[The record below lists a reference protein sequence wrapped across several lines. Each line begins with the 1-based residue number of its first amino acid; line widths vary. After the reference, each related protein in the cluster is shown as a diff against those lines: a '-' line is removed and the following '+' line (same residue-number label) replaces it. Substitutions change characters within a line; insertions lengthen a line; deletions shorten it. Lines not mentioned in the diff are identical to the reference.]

1 MPTDALAQDRGPV
14 SIDVL
19 GPIEVRTSAGHVAL
33 ASAKERA
40 LIAHLAARVG
50 HTVST
55 DDLIDTIW
63 GETPPRTAGKALQN
77 HIVNLR
83 RILEPEHNGTPKYL
97 LTDPGG
103 YRLAVPAEWID
114 AYQFERLVDLG
125 RHAYQ
130 DGRVSAAAET
140 LRAALALWRGR
151 AYLGLESTTVGS
163 RASRH
168 LEQLRLLAL
177 EDRIAADL
185 DLGLARETVG
195 ELESL
200 VLDEPLR
207 ERLWTLLV
215 LALYR
220 SGRQGEA
227 LNAYARARQS
237 FVDELGIEPGPELRR
252 VHEQVLAQDSGLD
265 GPTTATVLP
274 DVLMPPAGPFLGR
287 AEELAALRAAWD
299 RVLTS
304 GTALTVLLRGSPGSG
319 VSRLSAEFA
328 AELADA
334 NVPVALAGG
343 GGHDPAA
350 GATGPMLVVDDR
362 RSDPLLDIAA
372 PEADARVLR
381 LVLALPYQ
389 VGSSDITIDLGPLDG
404 SDVRAILSEY
414 VDAEAAAAALAEVQ
428 ASTRGWPGPVHDAA
442 LRLARA
448 SAASRV
454 SGAAARTE
462 HVQVALGEA
471 RADLRAGVTEYQE
484 VTELSAP
491 VEPGVCPWKGLAAY
505 DVADAPWFSGRER
518 LVADLLTRVASNRL
532 VGVVGASGSGK
543 SSLLRAGLLAGLDA
557 GALPGSEGWR
567 PLLMRPGAHPMRE
580 LVWVC
585 LRRAQ
590 PPPDRVAE
598 LLQRAVFGEGSD
610 DRAVFVID
618 QFEELW
624 TVCGDETEREAF
636 LAAIGSLV
644 DSDSPCTVVLAI
656 RADHVG
662 RLADHAELARS
673 LADATLLVGAPSA
686 AELRRAVERPAA
698 RAGLLLD
705 VGLVDA
711 IVDDAA
717 DEPGAL
723 PLLSTALTRLWS
735 HRHGRHL
742 TFAAYSGGGGLQAAV
757 AHLAEKAYAALD
769 VEDQA
774 AARVLLLRLAAD
786 GEGDAVTRRRVPL
799 AELAALPNPRVAAVV
814 EPLADARLLTVDAG
828 HVEVAHEA
836 LFREWP
842 RLRGWLEEQAQAQR
856 VRRRLAIAAADW
868 EQGGRDPGEA
878 WQGTRLAA
886 GVELMLAAPDE
897 VTAAERDFLE
907 AGQERLDAERR
918 DAEQRAATSAR
929 QNKRLR
935 WLLGGGAVLLAA
947 ASVAGAVAWSAE
959 GEATRAQGQAEREA
973 RVANARDLA
982 SAATAVVDEDA
993 ELGILLATEAVRTTR
1008 EVYGTVL
1015 PQAEEALHTAVTAAR
1030 VVDVFR
1036 GVGGALAW
1044 SPDGSFFVPE
1054 GPEESGRV
1062 EIHDATTGALVR
1074 SWIGH
1079 DVDVNDVFI
1088 AANGSVATAGDDG
1101 AAVAWNPRTGKEIGR
1116 IQSPSSPSDIW
1127 SPQLSADGSVLAAG
1141 DGGSGSVRVVDF
1153 KTGKQRDFSGL
1164 QSSWTLALSPDGT
1177 KVALAS
1183 KPGQLGIYDVRTGR
1197 RLTWVAGTNLFPAD
1211 MAWSPNG
1218 KWLLASL
1225 DSDSRIWD
1233 VDTGDLVATLLPGQR
1248 AYGPV
1253 VAWSPDSRLAGAT
1266 GHEGIARVWAVDSG
1280 GAQLVGEYAASASRD
1295 GLLGIG
1301 FGPKSDR
1308 LMVGSFDVEGEVT
1321 MFDISPAG
1329 SAEVGTARSVPD
1341 WVGMAVHPD
1350 GQRIYI
1356 TSPDHPARV
1365 IDARSGRGLGTF
1377 GDSLPAGDSDAMI
1390 SRQLVLS
1397 PDGTR
1402 LFAAGWAGYGVWDT
1416 ESGEKLFGKQPKDW
1430 WPAGASWSPDGR
1442 LVAVA
1447 GYRDG
1452 RTVILDQ
1459 TGSQVSR
1466 VVEDPD
1472 HESISVAFSPDGQ
1485 SLATGRAR
1493 IDVQLGKWGVTLWDW
1508 RTGEK
1513 RWTLDAEASAMAF
1526 TSDADLVI
1534 ASRLG
1539 PLLVVDG
1546 DAGGTIATMPGHV
1559 GGTMRVAVSPD
1570 GATVATGGRDGLVRL
1585 WDTATWTQRLAL
1597 PGHDAGQV
1605 WAVGFSPDGQ
1615 TLVSAGEDG
1624 TTRIWALDLDEL
1636 LAIAASKD
1644 DRGLT
1649 DQECRQ
1655 YLHLEECPA
1664 STEPPL

>member
-1 MPTDALAQDRGPV
+1 MPTDARVEQRSPV

-19 GPIEVRTSAGHVAL
+19 GPIEVRTSAGPIAL
-33 ASAKERA
+33 PSAKERA

-83 RILEPEHNGTPKYL
+83 RILEPERNGTPKYL

-125 RHAYQ
+125 RRAYQ

-163 RASRH
+163 RESRH
-168 LEQLRLLAL
+168 LEELRLLAL

-195 ELESL
+195 ELEGL
-200 VLDEPLR
+200 VQDEPLR

-237 FVDELGIEPGPELRR
+237 FIDELGIEPGPELRR
-252 VHEQVLAQDSGLD
+252 LHEQVLAQDRGLD
-265 GPTTATVLP
+265 GPTPAAVLP
-274 DVLMPPAGPFLGR
+274 DVLVPPAGPFLGR
-287 AEELAALRAAWD
+287 AEELASLRAAWD

-304 GTALTVLLRGSPGSG
+304 GTPLTVLVRGSPGSG
-319 VSRLSAEFA
+319 VGRLTAEFA

-334 NVPVALAGG
+334 NVPVALVVDG
-343 GGHDPAA
+343 DPAA
-350 GATGPMLVVDDR
+350 GASGPMLVVDDR
-362 RSDPLLDIAA
+362 RSDPVLEIAA
-372 PEADARVLR
+372 PEADAPVLR

-389 VGSSDITIDLGPLDG
+389 VGASDITVDLEPLDG
-404 SDVRAILSEY
+404 DDVRAILSEY

-428 ASTRGWPGPVHDAA
+428 TSTRGWPGPVHDAA

-471 RADLRAGVTEYQE
+471 RADLRAGVTVYQE
-484 VTELSAP
+484 VTEQSAP

-610 DRAVFVID
+610 DRAVIVID

-624 TVCGDETEREAF
+624 TVCSDEAEREAF
-636 LAAIGSLV
+636 LAAISSLV

-662 RLADHAELARS
+662 RLADHGELARS

-717 DEPGAL
+717 GQPGAL
-723 PLLSTALTRLWS
+723 PLLSTRVDQIVVPS
-735 HRHGRHL
+735 SRPPPHVC
-742 TFAAYSGGGGLQAAV
+742 GLQRWRRSCRRPSHTWRRTHTHRWMPRTRRPPECCFCAWPRTD
-757 AHLAEKAYAALD
+757 KATRSP
-769 VEDQA
+769 A
-774 AARVLLLRLAAD
+774 AASR
-786 GEGDAVTRRRVPL
+786 L
-799 AELAALPNPRVAAVV
+799 AELTALPNPRVAAVV

-842 RLRGWLEEQAQAQR
+842 RLRGWLEEQSQAQR

-868 EQGGRDPGEA
+868 EQGGCDPGEV

-897 VTAAERDFLE
+897 VTAVERDFLE
-907 AGQERLDAERR
+907 AGQARLDAERR
-918 DAEQRAATSAR
+918 DAEDRAATSAR

-947 ASVAGAVAWSAE
+947 ASVAGALAWRAE

-993 ELGILLATEAVRTTR
+993 ELGILLATEAVRSTR
-1008 EVYGTVL
+1008 EVDGTVL

-1030 VVDVFR
+1030 VVHVFP

-1062 EIHDATTGALVR
+1062 EIRDAVTGELVR
-1074 SWIGH
+1074 SWVGH

-1088 AANGSVATAGDDG
+1088 AANGTVATSGDDG
-1101 AAVAWNPRTGKEIGR
+1101 AAVAWNPRTGQEIGR

-1141 DGGSGSVRVVDF
+1141 DGGSGR
-1153 KTGKQRDFSGL
+1153 SG
-1164 QSSWTLALSPDGT
+1164 SWT
-1177 KVALAS
+1177 
-1183 KPGQLGIYDVRTGR
+1183 
-1197 RLTWVAGTNLFPAD
+1197 
-1211 MAWSPNG
+1211 
-1218 KWLLASL
+1218 
-1225 DSDSRIWD
+1225 SR
-1233 VDTGDLVATLLPGQR
+1233 
-1248 AYGPV
+1248 
-1253 VAWSPDSRLAGAT
+1253 
-1266 GHEGIARVWAVDSG
+1266 
-1280 GAQLVGEYAASASRD
+1280 
-1295 GLLGIG
+1295 
-1301 FGPKSDR
+1301 
-1308 LMVGSFDVEGEVT
+1308 
-1321 MFDISPAG
+1321 
-1329 SAEVGTARSVPD
+1329 
-1341 WVGMAVHPD
+1341 
-1350 GQRIYI
+1350 
-1356 TSPDHPARV
+1356 
-1365 IDARSGRGLGTF
+1365 
-1377 GDSLPAGDSDAMI
+1377 
-1390 SRQLVLS
+1390 
-1397 PDGTR
+1397 
-1402 LFAAGWAGYGVWDT
+1402 
-1416 ESGEKLFGKQPKDW
+1416 
-1430 WPAGASWSPDGR
+1430 
-1442 LVAVA
+1442 
-1447 GYRDG
+1447 
-1452 RTVILDQ
+1452 
-1459 TGSQVSR
+1459 
-1466 VVEDPD
+1466 
-1472 HESISVAFSPDGQ
+1472 
-1485 SLATGRAR
+1485 
-1493 IDVQLGKWGVTLWDW
+1493 
-1508 RTGEK
+1508 
-1513 RWTLDAEASAMAF
+1513 
-1526 TSDADLVI
+1526 
-1534 ASRLG
+1534 
-1539 PLLVVDG
+1539 
-1546 DAGGTIATMPGHV
+1546 
-1559 GGTMRVAVSPD
+1559 
-1570 GATVATGGRDGLVRL
+1570 
-1585 WDTATWTQRLAL
+1585 
-1597 PGHDAGQV
+1597 
-1605 WAVGFSPDGQ
+1605 
-1615 TLVSAGEDG
+1615 
-1624 TTRIWALDLDEL
+1624 
-1636 LAIAASKD
+1636 
-1644 DRGLT
+1644 
-1649 DQECRQ
+1649 
-1655 YLHLEECPA
+1655 PA
-1664 STEPPL
+1664 SSENSPVWRVPGPWP

>member
-1 MPTDALAQDRGPV
+1 MQADARVEQRCPV
-14 SIDVL
+14 AIGVL
-19 GPIEVRTSAGHVAL
+19 GPIQVRTRAGPIAL

-55 DDLIDTIW
+55 DDLIETIW
-63 GETPPRTAGKALQN
+63 GQRPPRTAGEALQN
-77 HIVNLR
+77 HIVSLR
-83 RILEPEHNGTPKYL
+83 RILEPARDGNPTYL

-103 YRLAVPAEWID
+103 YRLAVPAECID
-114 AYQFERLVDLG
+114 AFQFEHLVGLG
-125 RHAYQ
+125 RRAYQ
-130 DGRVSAAAET
+130 DGRVSAAAQT
-140 LRAALALWRGR
+140 LRSALALWRGR
-151 AYLGLESTTVGS
+151 AYLGLESTAIGV
-163 RASRH
+163 RESRH
-168 LEQLRLLAL
+168 LEELRLLAL

-185 DLGLARETVG
+185 DLGRARETVG
-195 ELESL
+195 ELEGL
-200 VLDEPLR
+200 VQDEPLR

-227 LNAYARARQS
+227 LHAYARARQA
-237 FVDELGIEPGPELRR
+237 FIDELGIEPGPELRR
-252 VHEQVLAQDSGLD
+252 LHEQVLAQDGGLD
-265 GPTTATVLP
+265 GPSPSAVLP
-274 DVLMPPAGPFLGR
+274 DVLVPSAGPFLGR
-287 AEELAALRAAWD
+287 VQELASLRAAWD

-304 GTALTVLLRGSPGSG
+304 GTPLTVLVRGSPGSG
-319 VSRLSAEFA
+319 VGRLTAEFA

-334 NVPVALAGG
+334 NVPVSLVADVDPVAVAG
-343 GGHDPAA
+343 
-350 GATGPMLVVDDR
+350 TPMLVVDDR
-362 RSDPLLDIAA
+362 RGDPDLAIAESEGDV
-372 PEADARVLR
+372 PVLR
-381 LVLALPYQ
+381 LVLALPRQ
-389 VGSSDITIDLGPLDG
+389 LGSSDITVDLEPLDRE
-404 SDVRAILSEY
+404 DVRAILLEY
-414 VDAEAAAAALAEVQ
+414 VDAELAAVALPDVQ
-428 ASTRGWPGPVHDAA
+428 ETTRGWPGPVHDAA

-454 SGAAARTE
+454 SGAAARTAN
-462 HVQVALGEA
+462 VQVALREA
-471 RADLRAGVTEYQE
+471 RDDLRVGVSMFQE
-484 VTELSAP
+484 VTEQSAP

-505 DVADAPWFSGRER
+505 DAADAPWFSGRER
-518 LVADLLTRVASNRL
+518 LVADLLTRVASSRL

-543 SSLLRAGLLAGLDA
+543 SSLLRAGLLAGLEA

-567 PLLMRPGAHPMRE
+567 PLLMRPGAHPMAE
-580 LVWVC
+580 LVWVG

-598 LLQRAVFGEGSD
+598 LLQRAVFGEGAD
-610 DRAVFVID
+610 DRAVIIID

-624 TVCGDETEREAF
+624 TVCADEAEREAF
-636 LAAIGSLV
+636 LGAISSLV
-644 DSDSPCTVVLAI
+644 ASDSPCTIVLAI

-662 RLADHAELARS
+662 RLADHGELARS

-698 RAGLLLD
+698 RAGLVLD

-717 DEPGAL
+717 GQPGAL
-723 PLLSTALTRLWS
+723 PLLSTALTGLWS
-735 HRHGRHL
+735 HRRGRHL
-742 TFAAYSGGGGLQAAV
+742 TLAAYSGGGGLQAAV
-757 AHLAEKAYAALD
+757 AHLAENAFASLD
-769 VEDQA
+769 PQDQT
-774 AARVLLLRLAAD
+774 AARVLFLRLAA
-786 GEGDAVTRRRVPL
+786 GGAGAEVTRRRVPL

-814 EPLADARLLTVDAG
+814 EPLADARLLTVDTG

-842 RLRGWLEEQAQAQR
+842 RLRGWLEDRVQDQQ
-856 VRRRLAIAAADW
+856 VRRRLAIAATDW
-868 EQGGRDPGEA
+868 DQGGRDSGEV

-897 VTAAERDFLE
+897 VTTAERDFLE
-907 AGQERLDAERR
+907 AGQRRLDGERR
-918 DAEQRAATSAR
+918 DAEARAATSAR
-929 QNKRLR
+929 QNRRLR
-935 WLLGGGAVLLAA
+935 WLLGGVAVLLAA
-947 ASVAGAVAWSAE
+947 ASVAGALAWRAE
-959 GEATRAQGQAEREA
+959 GEATRAKGQAEREA
-973 RVANARDLA
+973 RVATARDLA

-1008 EVYGTVL
+1008 EVDGTVL
-1015 PQAEEALHTAVTAAR
+1015 PQAEEALHDAVTAAR
-1030 VVDVFR
+1030 VVDVFS

-1054 GPEESGRV
+1054 GPEGSGRV
-1062 EIHDATTGALVR
+1062 EIRDAATGELIR
-1074 SWIGH
+1074 SWVGH
-1079 DVDVNDVFI
+1079 EVDVNDVFI
-1088 AANGSVATAGDDG
+1088 AANGTVATAGDDG

-1116 IQSPSSPSDIW
+1116 IQSPSSVSDIW

-1141 DGGSGSVRVVDF
+1141 DGGSGSVRIVDF

-1164 QSSWTLALSPDGT
+1164 DRSWTLALSPDGD

-1183 KPGQLGIYDVRTGR
+1183 KPGRLGIYDVRTGR
-1197 RLTWVAGTNLFPAD
+1197 RLTWLAGTNLSPAD

-1218 KWLLASL
+1218 KWLLSSI

-1253 VAWSPDSRLAGAT
+1253 VAWSADSRLAGAT
-1266 GHEGIARVWAVDSG
+1266 GHEGIARVWSVDAG

-1301 FGPKSDR
+1301 FGPKGDR

-1321 MFDISPAG
+1321 IFDIGPSG
-1329 SAEVGTARSVPD
+1329 SAEVGTARSVAD
-1341 WVGMAVHPD
+1341 WVGVAVHPD
-1350 GQRIYI
+1350 GRRIFV
-1356 TSPDHPARV
+1356 TSPDHTAKI
-1365 IDARSGRGLGTF
+1365 IDARSGRGQGAF
-1377 GDSLPAGDSDAMI
+1377 GDPLPAADADGLM

-1397 PDGTR
+1397 PDGSR

-1416 ESGEKLFGKQPKDW
+1416 GTGAQLIWKRPKDW

-1442 LVAVA
+1442 YLAVV
-1447 GYRDG
+1447 GYHDG

-1459 TGSQVSR
+1459 TGDQVGL
-1466 VVEDPD
+1466 VTEDPD
-1472 HESISVAFSPDGQ
+1472 HESVSVAFSPDGRY
-1485 SLATGRAR
+1485 LATGRAR
-1493 IDVQLGKWGVTLWDW
+1493 NDVQLGKWGVTLWDW
-1508 RTGEK
+1508 RTGAK
-1513 RWTLDAEASAMAF
+1513 QWTVDAEASAVAF
-1526 TSDADLVI
+1526 TRDADLVI

-1539 PLLVVDG
+1539 PLLVVDSDTG
-1546 DAGGTIATMPGHV
+1546 STIATMPGHV
-1559 GGTMRVAVSPD
+1559 GGTMRVAMSPD
-1570 GATVATGGRDGLVRL
+1570 GATLATGGRDGLVRL

-1605 WAVGFSPDGQ
+1605 WGVGFSPDGQ

-1624 TTRIWALDLDEL
+1624 TTRIWALNLDEL
-1636 LAIAASKD
+1636 LAIASSKD
-1644 DRGLT
+1644 DRGFT

-1655 YLHLEECPA
+1655 YLHLGECPG
-1664 STEPPL
+1664 S